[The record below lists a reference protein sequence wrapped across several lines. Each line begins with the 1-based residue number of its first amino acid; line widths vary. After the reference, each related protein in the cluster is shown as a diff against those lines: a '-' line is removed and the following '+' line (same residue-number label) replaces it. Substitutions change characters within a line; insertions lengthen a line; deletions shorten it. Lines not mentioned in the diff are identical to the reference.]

1 LADLRLGQTAIKALL
16 AAGAM
21 AGLMAVALNF
31 SNSLLGS
38 TTLVAQ
44 LIAVVIP
51 GAIGVAVYLGLVSLL
66 RVEEVGL
73 LHTQLRQRLRRP
85 NLD

>member
-1 LADLRLGQTAIKALL
+1 
-16 AAGAM
+16 M
-21 AGLMAVALNF
+21 AGLMAVTLNL
-31 SNSLLGS
+31 SINWVGS
-38 TTLVAQ
+38 TTLAGK

-51 GAIGVAVYLGLVSLL
+51 GAVGVAVYLALTSLL

-73 LHTQLRQRLRRP
+73 LQTQLRQRLRRP